1 MRLIRPLSFVLI
13 GAALTA
19 AAFWWFA
26 RPPASSAGPADA
38 GPARSASG
46 PADAAA
52 GASTANDPGASEGG
66 EASLPAA
73 VAGLPDSAEA
83 EVRPLRSSEVSFAVA
98 GVLAERLVDEGD
110 DVVAGE
116 ALLRLD
122 DASERA
128 RLREADAA
136 LAAADAQVGVAH
148 SSEAIARRRVTAAE
162 ATVRAAEAAR
172 DAADAALR
180 LTATQAEATITQ
192 AEAQQ
197 RQAEATVGEAQAG
210 VAQARASVEEAQ
222 ARVAQA
228 EAQRVQ
234 AEAARASAALA
245 VEQRTL
251 RAPFDG
257 RVLAL
262 RPEVGETVAVGGS
275 GPEGDGAVTVADLNG
290 WRVETTNLTERQV
303 VGIAVGDQVEVEVDA
318 LPERSFVG
326 TVESIG
332 FQPTLVR
339 GDVTYVATVRIDDV
353 DGVAGADGRALRPG
367 MTAVVREL
375 FP

>member
-13 GAALTA
+13 GAALSA

-26 RPPASSAGPADA
+26 GPPGSPTGPADA
-38 GPARSASG
+38 ETARSASG
-46 PADAAA
+46 PADTAA
-52 GASTANDPGASEGG
+52 GTSTANDSGASENS
-66 EASLPAA
+66 ETSLPANL
-73 VAGLPDSAEA
+73 AGLPDSAEA
-83 EVRPLRSSEVSFAVA
+83 EVRPLRSSQVSFAVS

-110 DVVAGE
+110 DVVAGD

-122 DASERA
+122 DAAERA

-136 LAAADAQVGVAH
+136 LAAADAQVGVAR

-162 ATVRAAEAAR
+162 ATVRAAEAGR

-210 VAQARASVEEAQ
+210 VAEARAAVEEAQ

-228 EAQRVQ
+228 EAQKVQ

-262 RPEVGETVAVGGS
+262 RPEVGETVAAGGS
-275 GPEGDGAVTVADLNG
+275 GSDGDGAVTVADLSG
-290 WRVETTNLTERQV
+290 WRVETTNLTELQV
-303 VGIAVGDQVEVEVDA
+303 VGIGVGDRVEVEVDA
-318 LPERSFVG
+318 LPDRSFMG
-326 TVESIG
+326 TVERIG

-339 GDVTYVATVRIDDV
+339 GDVTYVAAVRIDDV
-353 DGVAGADGRALRPG
+353 EGVTGTDGGALRPG
-367 MTAVVREL
+367 MTAVVRDL